1 MGAGVKYQLNVEP
14 ETHSI
19 ASNIGV
25 PHMADGVGVLVGVTV
40 GVGVGVFV
48 GVAVTVGVGVGL
60 GVIHST
66 KILQT
71 VPPVSS

>member
-1 MGAGVKYQLNVEP
+1 MAVELGCV
-14 ETHSI
+14 SVGFVVSVVVNRVV
-19 ASNIGV
+19 AVGS
-25 PHMADGVGVLVGVTV
+25 GVLLRVP
-40 GVGVGVFV
+40 VGVGVFV